1 MMNRKNTNN
10 LLLLFIPIFFDLLL
24 TNLFSTVDSVM
35 LVKYDL
41 LIGNETTHLCET
53 AVATAGQ
60 AISLLTIL
68 VVICSNGVS
77 IVVGQYLG
85 ASREDRAKKVLAQGI
100 FFNTVLGIVLMGIFV
115 FFSST
120 LLKLAKTNESFF
132 DLAKDYLSIYAYA
145 LPFMAISS
153 VISANFRAY
162 GKPIYVTIVSIVCN
176 GFNVLLNYLF
186 IYGVGPFPELG
197 VKGAAIGTVGS
208 FVLMD
213 IISLILNRIVLKS
226 EVIPRKLD
234 KCILRNIVKIGLPS
248 ALENFAYTIASFIV
262 LAAVNSLVKIETTAR
277 GRINMVLGYIYMF
290 SSALAAANS
299 IIVAR
304 YVGQGKY
311 DEAKKLTIKTTIIG
325 LAIII
330 SLVSLLLIIQ
340 RPLFL
345 LIDSK
350 DEAILGIIASVLPIV
365 YMLEIG
371 RCINL
376 IVIQGQKAAG
386 DVIFPLILG
395 LISMFIV
402 MALGSWIFAIWL
414 NLGLFGVFLAQALDE
429 FIRAMV
435 SLVRWFSNRWQ
446 NKGLIKN
453 LETKTV

>member
-1 MMNRKNTNN
+1 MKQKNTNN
-10 LLLLFIPIFFDLLL
+10 LLLLFIPIFLDLLL
-24 TNLFSTVDSVM
+24 TNLFSSVDSFM
-35 LVKYDL
+35 LIRYDS
-41 LIGNETTHLCET
+41 LIGNELTHLCEK
-53 AVATAGQ
+53 AVNTAGQ
-60 AISLLTIL
+60 TISLLTVLI
-68 VVICSNGVS
+68 VICSNGVS

-85 ASREDRAKKVLAQGI
+85 AKREDRAKKVLAQGI
-100 FFNTVLGIVLMGIFV
+100 FFNTILGIVLMSIFV

-120 LLKLAKTNESFF
+120 LLKLANTKESFF
-132 DLAKDYLSIYAYA
+132 DLAKDYLSIYAFA

-162 GKPIYVTIVSIVCN
+162 GKPIYVTIISIICN
-176 GFNVLLNYLF
+176 GFNVLLNFLL

-197 VKGAAIGTVGS
+197 IKGAAIATVLS
-208 FVLMD
+208 FILMD
-213 IISLILNRIVLKS
+213 IISLVLNRIVLKS

-262 LAAVNSLVKIETTAR
+262 LAAVNTLTEQEIPAR
-277 GRINMVLGYIYMF
+277 GRINLVLGYIYMF

-325 LAIII
+325 LSLII

-345 LIDSK
+345 LIDPS
-350 DEAILGIIASVLPIV
+350 DEAILVIISAILPIV

-395 LISMFIV
+395 LISMFTI
-402 MALGSWIFAIWL
+402 MALGSWVLAIWL
-414 NLGLFGVFLAQALDE
+414 NLGLFGIFLAQALDE
-429 FIRAMV
+429 FIRAII
-435 SLVRWFSNRWQ
+435 SLIRWFSNKWQ
-446 NKGLIKN
+446 NKGLVEN